1 MKRFNWQ
8 IWAGLL
14 VTYLGLLSFPL
25 FFVRFPSTRDFPWV
39 NLILVAIALLLL
51 LIGLKR
57 AFKPE
62 RSRLS
67 KILASIVAVLSFA
80 AIGLFLWSAFVLAR
94 QLPSSAGAPHV
105 GQRAPDFTLSDSTT
119 KQVTLSE
126 LLSTPINGKQPK
138 GVLLVFYRGYW

>member
-25 FFVRFPSTRDFPWV
+25 LFVRFPSTRDFPWV
-39 NLILVAIALLLL
+39 NLLLVAVAIVLLS
-51 LIGLKR
+51 IGLKR

-62 RSRLS
+62 RSRVS

-80 AIGLFLWSAFVLAR
+80 AIGLFLWSAFILAR
-94 QLPSSAGAPHV
+94 QIPASTGAPQV
-105 GQRAPDFTLSDSTT
+105 GQQAPDFTLTDSTA
-119 KQVTLSE
+119 KPVTLSE
-126 LLSTPINGKQPK
+126 LLSTPINGRQPK
-138 GVLLVFYRGYW
+138 GVLMIFYRGYW